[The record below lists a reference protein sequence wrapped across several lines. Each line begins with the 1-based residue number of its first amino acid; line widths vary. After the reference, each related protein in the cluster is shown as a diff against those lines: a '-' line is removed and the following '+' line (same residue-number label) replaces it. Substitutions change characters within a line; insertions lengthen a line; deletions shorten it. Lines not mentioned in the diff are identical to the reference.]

1 MKYAY
6 YPGCSAHSTARD
18 MHESSLTVAH
28 KLGINF
34 IEPKGWT
41 CCGASAAHQTDKML
55 SIALPAANLSTAQ
68 KMGMDMVV
76 NCAACY
82 NRMKIANHE
91 IQTSKQV
98 KEHVNQLIKS
108 DYDGSVPVRHFVEVL
123 LQDVGI
129 EKLRK
134 TFTDSLNGLKVASY
148 YGCFLVRPHEIMQF
162 DDPENPT
169 SLDDLV
175 TAMGGEA
182 LDWPS
187 KVECCGGGLN
197 LTRTDLLVQFSA
209 SIIEMAKKS
218 GADCIAVAC
227 PMCHASLDLRQS
239 DIEKATG
246 QHYDVPVLYITQLLG
261 MCLGATSQDLGLQR
275 LMVEPVRVMKTV
287 KSLK

>member
-1 MKYAY
+1 MRYAY

-18 MHESSLTVAH
+18 MHESSLAVAS
-28 KLGINF
+28 KLGIDF
-34 IEPKGWT
+34 VEPEGWT

-55 SIALPAANLSTAQ
+55 SIALPAANLIQVQ

-82 NRMKIANHE
+82 NRMKTANFE
-91 IQTSKQV
+91 IKNSKQI
-98 KEHVNQLIKS
+98 KERVNGLIKS
-108 DYDGSVPVRHFVEVL
+108 DYDGSVPVRHFIEIL

-134 TFTDSLNGLKVASY
+134 AFNGSLNGLKVACY

-175 TAMGGEA
+175 TVMGGEA

-197 LTRTDLLVQFSA
+197 LTRTDLLVKFSA

-227 PMCHASLDLRQS
+227 PMCHASLDLRQI

-246 QHYDVPVLYITQLLG
+246 QHYEMPVLYITQLIG
-261 MCLGATSQDLGLQR
+261 ICLGATAKDLGLQR
-275 LMVEPVRVMKTV
+275 LMTNPVKVMKTV
-287 KSLK
+287 KTVK